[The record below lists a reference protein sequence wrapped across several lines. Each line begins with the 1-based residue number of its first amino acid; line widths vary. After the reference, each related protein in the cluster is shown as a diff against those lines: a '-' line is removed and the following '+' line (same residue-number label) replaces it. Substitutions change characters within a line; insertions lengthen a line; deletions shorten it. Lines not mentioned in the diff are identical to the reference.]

1 MKVSAVRMC
10 SMATLVLAFVGST
23 GAANAATDHVDATIV
38 IKMAS
43 TVATTHPS
51 TVALQTVARII
62 DTKTHGQVQLQV
74 YPNGQLG
81 GQNDLL
87 QALKTNT
94 IQMYIQNPPVTS
106 TLDPMIG
113 VFGAPYLFNSPAAV
127 VRAWK
132 SRIGQSIVAHFDKT
146 AGIKLLTP
154 WRLGEWQIVT
164 TSKPVHSCQDISG
177 MKLRVPPGPVLAA
190 FVQAC
195 GATPVAMSFG
205 EVYLALKTGTI
216 DGLPNP
222 LPNVLASN
230 LQQVAKDATVTNS
243 LYDIFN
249 PMINDQTWNALTPAQ
264 RKILVSAFGSGRLI
278 NDRLIQ
284 QSTDQAKTAIKQAG
298 GQVITPTAAQNATWA
313 AAGKKLWS
321 KFAGDWGG
329 LARVKS
335 LAAAANLP
343 GPNDDLSARIKA
355 YRSYCRGESNK
366 KVAGQKGTPL
376 SLCVTA
382 MAKLESSVTT
392 SAKSACA
399 SLKKGK
405 KSFYSICLAGGAK
418 LIKSTQ

>member
-1 MKVSAVRMC
+1 MRVSVSYHVDKEIEMKGATPRRWFGMKISPARMC
-10 SMATLVLAFVGST
+10 GTAAIVLALVGYT
-23 GAANAATDHVDATIV
+23 GAANAATDHANATVV

-132 SRIGQSIVAHFDKT
+132 SRVGQSIVAHFDKT

-164 TSKPVHSCQDISG
+164 TNKPVHSCRDISG

-216 DGLPNP
+216 DGLPNA
-222 LPNVLASN
+222 LPYVLYSN
-230 LQQVAKDATVTNS
+230 LQQVS
-243 LYDIFN
+243 
-249 PMINDQTWNALTPAQ
+249 
-264 RKILVSAFGSGRLI
+264 
-278 NDRLIQ
+278 
-284 QSTDQAKTAIKQAG
+284 
-298 GQVITPTAAQNATWA
+298 
-313 AAGKKLWS
+313 
-321 KFAGDWGG
+321 
-329 LARVKS
+329 
-335 LAAAANLP
+335 
-343 GPNDDLSARIKA
+343 
-355 YRSYCRGESNK
+355 
-366 KVAGQKGTPL
+366 
-376 SLCVTA
+376 
-382 MAKLESSVTT
+382 
-392 SAKSACA
+392 
-399 SLKKGK
+399 
-405 KSFYSICLAGGAK
+405 
-418 LIKSTQ
+418 